1 MTMANRH
8 RGEIAAVLDGR
19 RFTLCLTLGALA
31 ELEAAFQ
38 AGDLVGLAERFGSGR
53 LKAEDA
59 VRVIG
64 AGLRGAGHPI
74 EDDQVAAM
82 TTPGGAAG
90 FAAIVTDLLTAT
102 FGGEPEAPGDPDPR

>member
-8 RGEIAAVLDGR
+8 RGEIAAVFDGR

-31 ELEAAFQ
+31 ELEHAFQ

-64 AGLRGAGHPI
+64 AGLRGAGNPVS
-74 EDDQVAAM
+74 DDEVASM

-102 FGGEPEAPGDPDPR
+102 FGAAEEDGENPL